1 MPVPPPPQA
10 RKRVLILCPGV
21 WDEEALAR
29 PAIAERYELV
39 REGAELAE
47 DPAHVGGRP
56 FELDAWLSATVQR
69 HRRARI
75 DGVVGTGD
83 YPGCQLA
90 AALAAELGCV
100 APRFA
105 DVVDLS
111 HKLHSREIQQRLV
124 PEATP
129 RFAAYDPWSG
139 PAPPMA
145 FPFFTKPVKGT
156 MSIRARLVRSE
167 AGFEQAV
174 RFSVHER
181 AARERLLG
189 PYAQML
195 RKAGEDRV
203 PATWFVAESPLR
215 GAQVTVDGFVQEGRA
230 TVQGI
235 VDSVVFPGTQSF
247 RRFEYPSR
255 LPQAVQERLRAIVA
269 RLIEG
274 SGFDHSCFNV
284 ELFWDRARDSIHVI
298 EVNPRMSYQFAD
310 LYERVDGT
318 NTFDVQL
325 ALATGQSVRWQP
337 RAGRHAAAASFV
349 LRRFRDA
356 RVRSVPSAAAL
367 AEAAE
372 RFPGLGAKILCHA
385 GQRLSELDQDTQ
397 SYRYGIVNLSADS
410 ADALAADWA
419 RVESALRFDFEDV

>member
-1 MPVPPPPQA
+1 M
-10 RKRVLILCPGV
+10 KRILVLCPGV

-29 PAIAERYELV
+29 PAIAERYEIV
-39 REGAELAE
+39 RAGADLAE
-47 DPAHVGGRP
+47 DPAQVDGRP
-56 FELDAWLSATVQR
+56 FELDAWLSDTVER
-69 HRRARI
+69 HRRTRI

-90 AALAAELGCV
+90 AAVAAELGCP

-111 HKLHSREIQQRLV
+111 HKFHSREIQQRLV

-129 RFAAYDPWSG
+129 CFAACDPWSE

-156 MSIRARLVRSE
+156 MSIRARLVSTQEEFAE
-167 AGFEQAV
+167 AV
-174 RFSVHER
+174 HFSPRER
-181 AARERLLG
+181 AERERLLG
-189 PYAQML
+189 PFAQML
-195 RKAGEDRV
+195 SRVGDDRV
-203 PATWFVAESPLR
+203 PATWFVAESPLS
-215 GAQVTVDGFVQEGRA
+215 GAQVTVDGFVQGGRA

-235 VDSVVFPGTQSF
+235 VDSVMYPGTQSF
-247 RRFEYPSR
+247 QRFEYPSR
-255 LPQAVQERLRAIVA
+255 LDAATQRRMTEVVVSLM
-269 RLIEG
+269 EG

-284 ELFWDRARDSIHVI
+284 ELFWDDARESIHVI

-325 ALATGQSVRWQP
+325 ALATGETVRWRP
-337 RAGRHAAAASFV
+337 RAGRHAAATSFV

-356 RVRSVPSAAAL
+356 RVRAVPSAAAL
-367 AEAAE
+367 AQAAE
-372 RFPGLGAKILCHA
+372 RLPGLRAKILCHA
-385 GQRLSELDQDTQ
+385 GQRLSDLDQDTQ

-410 ADALAADWA
+410 VDALAAEWA

>member
-1 MPVPPPPQA
+1 M
-10 RKRVLILCPGV
+10 RRVLILCPGV

-29 PAIAERYELV
+29 PGVAQRYELV

-47 DPAHVGGRP
+47 DPAQVGGQP
-56 FELDAWLSATVQR
+56 FELDAWVSSTVQR

-83 YPGCQLA
+83 YPGCMLA
-90 AALAAELGCV
+90 AAVAQALGCP

-105 DVVDLS
+105 AVVDLS
-111 HKLHSREIQQRLV
+111 HKFHSREIQQRLV

-129 RFAAYDPWSG
+129 RCAAYDPWSC

-156 MSIRARLVRSE
+156 MSIRARLVGTE
-167 AGFEQAV
+167 AEFAEAV
-174 RFSVHER
+174 RFSAHER
-181 AARERLLG
+181 TERERLLA
-189 PYAQML
+189 PFAQML
-195 RKAGEDRV
+195 QRAGGERV

-215 GAQVTVDGFVQEGRA
+215 GQQVTVDGFVQGGRA
-230 TVQGI
+230 TIQGI
-235 VDSVVFPGTQSF
+235 VGSVMYPGTHSF
-247 RRFEYPSR
+247 QRFEYPSR
-255 LPQAVQERLRAIVA
+255 LGASTQQRMRELVA
-269 RLIEG
+269 RLMEG

-284 ELFWDRARDSIHVI
+284 ELFWDTARESIHVI

-325 ALATGQSVRWQP
+325 ALATGETVRWHP
-337 RAGRHAAAASFV
+337 RAGRHAAASSFA

-356 RVRSVPSAAAL
+356 RVRAVPSPAAL
-367 AEAAE
+367 ARMAE
-372 RFPGLGAKILCHA
+372 RFPGLRVKILCHA
-385 GQRLSELDQDTQ
+385 GQRLSELDQDPQ
-397 SYRYGIVNLSADS
+397 SFRYGIANLSADS

-419 RVESALRFDFEDV
+419 QVESALRFDFEEV